1 MNEQVV
7 EAVAVVEDR
16 GGVKMLSILSRF
28 LWKSCIMALRRS
40 SPFLE
45 MLSVPSVK
53 GEISFCCYIKM
64 IVIVEHRFSGTC
76 C

>member
-7 EAVAVVEDR
+7 EAVAVVEGR
-16 GGVKMLSILSRF
+16 GGEKMLYIPSRF

-40 SPFLE
+40 SPFPE

-53 GEISFCCYIKM
+53 GEMSCFCYIKM
-64 IVIVEHRFSGTC
+64 IVKLGILPGTS
-76 C
+76 